1 MWFTINLDL
10 AEIAWVE
17 KRDLNN
23 PVGACPTRQEQQ
35 H

>member
-1 MWFTINLDL
+1 MRFTVNLDL
-10 AEIAWVE
+10 AEIARVE

-35 H
+35 D